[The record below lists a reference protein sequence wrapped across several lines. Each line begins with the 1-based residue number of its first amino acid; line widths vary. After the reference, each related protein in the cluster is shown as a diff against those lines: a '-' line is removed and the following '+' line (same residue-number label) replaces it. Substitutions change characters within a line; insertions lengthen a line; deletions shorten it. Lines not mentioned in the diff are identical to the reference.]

1 MNASPVLV
9 LLVDNDA
16 ALTYVIEKTLAAL
29 GVEVMT
35 AHTAETA
42 FVYSRQHQFSLVIT
56 DFRLN
61 DANGVA
67 LLKLLRQKAP
77 DFPAVIY
84 TAYYPSVREIIRDDA
99 ITRIV
104 SKNEDIDAL
113 LDAARQLVPIPLRQR

>member
-1 MNASPVLV
+1 
-9 LLVDNDA
+9 
-16 ALTYVIEKTLAAL
+16 VIAE
-29 GVEVMT
+29 GVETEPQRDFLLRRAACLPGLPVQP
-35 AHTAETA
+35 AAA
-42 FVYSRQHQFSLVIT
+42 VVYSRQHQFSLVIT